1 MQLKQT
7 SLKTVREQAAKTI
20 MGLQDG
26 SVSPL
31 IADAIYKQ
39 SITIVDSYRVELR
52 AIELAIST
60 TANKSAPITFDQA
73 AKLIAKVELATSKWF
88 VMYKYYFHNHI
99 VKWSNPKSIQV
110 VYDKGR
116 DNDATLRSKLVSA
129 YRKTGTDLSN
139 LNSDLQYLKKH
150 KSIQIYY

>member
-26 SVSPL
+26 TISPL

-52 AIELAIST
+52 AIELAINT
-60 TANKSAPITFDQA
+60 TTDNLAPLSFNKA
-73 AKLIAKVELATSKWF
+73 AKLITKVELATK
-88 VMYKYYFHNHI
+88 
-99 VKWSNPKSIQV
+99 
-110 VYDKGR
+110 
-116 DNDATLRSKLVSA
+116 
-129 YRKTGTDLSN
+129 
-139 LNSDLQYLKKH
+139 
-150 KSIQIYY
+150 

>member
-20 MGLQDG
+20 MGLQNG

-60 TANKSAPITFDQA
+60 TTDNLAPLSFNKA
-73 AKLIAKVELATSKWF
+73 AKLIAKVELAK
-88 VMYKYYFHNHI
+88 
-99 VKWSNPKSIQV
+99 
-110 VYDKGR
+110 
-116 DNDATLRSKLVSA
+116 
-129 YRKTGTDLSN
+129 
-139 LNSDLQYLKKH
+139 
-150 KSIQIYY
+150 

>member
-1 MQLKQT
+1 MSLNQT

-26 SVSPL
+26 TVSPL

-60 TANKSAPITFDQA
+60 TSDKSAPLSFNQA
-73 AKLIAKVELATSKWF
+73 AKLITKIELAIK
-88 VMYKYYFHNHI
+88 
-99 VKWSNPKSIQV
+99 
-110 VYDKGR
+110 
-116 DNDATLRSKLVSA
+116 
-129 YRKTGTDLSN
+129 
-139 LNSDLQYLKKH
+139 
-150 KSIQIYY
+150 

>member
-1 MQLKQT
+1 MSLNQT

-60 TANKSAPITFDQA
+60 TTDNLAPLSFNQA
-73 AKLIAKVELATSKWF
+73 AKLIARVELATK
-88 VMYKYYFHNHI
+88 
-99 VKWSNPKSIQV
+99 
-110 VYDKGR
+110 
-116 DNDATLRSKLVSA
+116 
-129 YRKTGTDLSN
+129 
-139 LNSDLQYLKKH
+139 
-150 KSIQIYY
+150 

>member
-26 SVSPL
+26 TVSPL

-60 TANKSAPITFDQA
+60 TTDNLAPLSFNKA
-73 AKLIAKVELATSKWF
+73 AKLIAKVELATK
-88 VMYKYYFHNHI
+88 
-99 VKWSNPKSIQV
+99 
-110 VYDKGR
+110 
-116 DNDATLRSKLVSA
+116 
-129 YRKTGTDLSN
+129 
-139 LNSDLQYLKKH
+139 
-150 KSIQIYY
+150 

>member
-1 MQLKQT
+1 MPLKQT

-26 SVSPL
+26 SISPL

-60 TANKSAPITFDQA
+60 TTDNLAPLSFNKA
-73 AKLIAKVELATSKWF
+73 AKLIAKVELAK
-88 VMYKYYFHNHI
+88 
-99 VKWSNPKSIQV
+99 
-110 VYDKGR
+110 
-116 DNDATLRSKLVSA
+116 
-129 YRKTGTDLSN
+129 
-139 LNSDLQYLKKH
+139 
-150 KSIQIYY
+150 

>member
-1 MQLKQT
+1 MSTLTKQT

-52 AIELAIST
+52 AIELAINT
-60 TANKSAPITFDQA
+60 TSDKSAPLSFNKA
-73 AKLIAKVELATSKWF
+73 AKLITRVELATSK
-88 VMYKYYFHNHI
+88 
-99 VKWSNPKSIQV
+99 
-110 VYDKGR
+110 
-116 DNDATLRSKLVSA
+116 
-129 YRKTGTDLSN
+129 
-139 LNSDLQYLKKH
+139 
-150 KSIQIYY
+150 

>member
-60 TANKSAPITFDQA
+60 TTDNLATLSFNKA
-73 AKLIAKVELATSKWF
+73 AKLIAKVELATK
-88 VMYKYYFHNHI
+88 
-99 VKWSNPKSIQV
+99 
-110 VYDKGR
+110 
-116 DNDATLRSKLVSA
+116 
-129 YRKTGTDLSN
+129 
-139 LNSDLQYLKKH
+139 
-150 KSIQIYY
+150 

>member
-26 SVSPL
+26 TVSPL

-60 TANKSAPITFDQA
+60 TTDNLAPLSFNKA
-73 AKLIAKVELATSKWF
+73 AKLIAKVELTTSK
-88 VMYKYYFHNHI
+88 
-99 VKWSNPKSIQV
+99 
-110 VYDKGR
+110 
-116 DNDATLRSKLVSA
+116 
-129 YRKTGTDLSN
+129 
-139 LNSDLQYLKKH
+139 
-150 KSIQIYY
+150 

>member
-1 MQLKQT
+1 MSLNQT

-60 TANKSAPITFDQA
+60 TSNKSAPISFNQA
-73 AKLIAKVELATSKWF
+73 AKLITKVELATGK
-88 VMYKYYFHNHI
+88 
-99 VKWSNPKSIQV
+99 
-110 VYDKGR
+110 
-116 DNDATLRSKLVSA
+116 
-129 YRKTGTDLSN
+129 
-139 LNSDLQYLKKH
+139 
-150 KSIQIYY
+150 

>member
-26 SVSPL
+26 TISPL

-60 TANKSAPITFDQA
+60 TTDNLAPLSFNKA
-73 AKLIAKVELATSKWF
+73 AKLIAKVELAT
-88 VMYKYYFHNHI
+88 N
-99 VKWSNPKSIQV
+99 
-110 VYDKGR
+110 
-116 DNDATLRSKLVSA
+116 
-129 YRKTGTDLSN
+129 
-139 LNSDLQYLKKH
+139 
-150 KSIQIYY
+150 

>member
-1 MQLKQT
+1 MQLNQT

-52 AIELAIST
+52 AIELAINT
-60 TANKSAPITFDQA
+60 TSDKSAP
-73 AKLIAKVELATSKWF
+73 
-88 VMYKYYFHNHI
+88 
-99 VKWSNPKSIQV
+99 
-110 VYDKGR
+110 
-116 DNDATLRSKLVSA
+116 
-129 YRKTGTDLSN
+129 LSFN
-139 LNSDLQYLKKH
+139 
-150 KSIQIYY
+150 

>member
-20 MGLQDG
+20 MGLQNG
-26 SVSPL
+26 IVSPL

-60 TANKSAPITFDQA
+60 SIDNLAPLSFNKA
-73 AKLIAKVELATSKWF
+73 AKLIAKVELATK
-88 VMYKYYFHNHI
+88 
-99 VKWSNPKSIQV
+99 
-110 VYDKGR
+110 
-116 DNDATLRSKLVSA
+116 
-129 YRKTGTDLSN
+129 
-139 LNSDLQYLKKH
+139 
-150 KSIQIYY
+150 

>member
-1 MQLKQT
+1 MQLNQT

-52 AIELAIST
+52 AIELAINT
-60 TANKSAPITFDQA
+60 TSDKSAPLSFNKA
-73 AKLIAKVELATSKWF
+73 VKLITRVELATSK
-88 VMYKYYFHNHI
+88 
-99 VKWSNPKSIQV
+99 
-110 VYDKGR
+110 
-116 DNDATLRSKLVSA
+116 
-129 YRKTGTDLSN
+129 
-139 LNSDLQYLKKH
+139 
-150 KSIQIYY
+150 

>member
-1 MQLKQT
+1 MQLNQT

-52 AIELAIST
+52 AIELAINT
-60 TANKSAPITFDQA
+60 TSDKSAPLSFNQA
-73 AKLIAKVELATSKWF
+73 AKLITRVELATNK
-88 VMYKYYFHNHI
+88 
-99 VKWSNPKSIQV
+99 
-110 VYDKGR
+110 
-116 DNDATLRSKLVSA
+116 
-129 YRKTGTDLSN
+129 
-139 LNSDLQYLKKH
+139 
-150 KSIQIYY
+150 

>member
-1 MQLKQT
+1 MQLNQT

-26 SVSPL
+26 TISPS

-60 TANKSAPITFDQA
+60 TSNKSAPLSFDQA
-73 AKLIAKVELATSKWF
+73 TKLITKVELATK
-88 VMYKYYFHNHI
+88 
-99 VKWSNPKSIQV
+99 
-110 VYDKGR
+110 
-116 DNDATLRSKLVSA
+116 
-129 YRKTGTDLSN
+129 
-139 LNSDLQYLKKH
+139 
-150 KSIQIYY
+150 

>member
-20 MGLQDG
+20 IGLQDG

-31 IADAIYKQ
+31 IADAIYRQ

-60 TANKSAPITFDQA
+60 TTDNLAPLSFNKA
-73 AKLIAKVELATSKWF
+73 AKLIAKVELATK
-88 VMYKYYFHNHI
+88 
-99 VKWSNPKSIQV
+99 
-110 VYDKGR
+110 
-116 DNDATLRSKLVSA
+116 
-129 YRKTGTDLSN
+129 
-139 LNSDLQYLKKH
+139 
-150 KSIQIYY
+150 

>member
-1 MQLKQT
+1 MQLNQT

-26 SVSPL
+26 SISPL

-60 TANKSAPITFDQA
+60 TTDNLAPLSFNKA
-73 AKLIAKVELATSKWF
+73 AKLIAKVELATK
-88 VMYKYYFHNHI
+88 
-99 VKWSNPKSIQV
+99 
-110 VYDKGR
+110 
-116 DNDATLRSKLVSA
+116 
-129 YRKTGTDLSN
+129 
-139 LNSDLQYLKKH
+139 
-150 KSIQIYY
+150 